1 MNSRLEELMD
11 VSESTKA
18 NDSKTMS
25 SLAIS
30 TKKRNT
36 KHVVDITSRWLYT
49 SIVYWSYAH
58 IKFLFTFDRYPFT
71 SKY

>member
-1 MNSRLEELMD
+1 MNNRLEELMD
-11 VSESTKA
+11 VSESTKV

-36 KHVVDITSRWLYT
+36 KHVVDITSR
-49 SIVYWSYAH
+49 
-58 IKFLFTFDRYPFT
+58 
-71 SKY
+71 